1 MHETGA
7 IKSLVDTVDPNR
19 PAPAFP
25 VNGKSLVSCRG
36 GSGGQVLPHVKKNI
50 WRDVQVL
57 QGQRSSTRHCYKQM
71 FFLCVFWGRGL
82 KINTTQ
88 SIGYLAANHSV
99 NKTTNTS
106 AGPQISGGSHDAKV
120 TLVSRNPEE
129 GGVGGGA
136 SGPRHP
142 GPCEPFDSMQG
153 IGGGGMLQLGL
164 KALFGLG

>member
-36 GSGGQVLPHVKKNI
+36 GSGGQVLPHIKKIFGGMSRFCKGSGAAGDTATSKCFFVCFLGEGVKNKHDTVD
-50 WRDVQVL
+50 WL
-57 QGQRSSTRHCYKQM
+57 ASSQSLCKQD
-71 FFLCVFWGRGL
+71 
-82 KINTTQ
+82 
-88 SIGYLAANHSV
+88 
-99 NKTTNTS
+99 NKYV
-106 AGPQISGGSHDAKV
+106 GGSSDAKV
-120 TLVSRNPEE
+120 TLVSRQPQ
-129 GGVGGGA
+129 GRGRWGGGGA